1 MPQVSGQ
8 EDKSILEIILTR
20 NYKYWAQQWN
30 PNREGDQTK
39 GTGYYHDL
47 DNPYAW
53 DQTDTTCDCPPHFGQ
68 VKYKHKNGQ
77 HERAELITRRRVRM
91 EFDWTKHVGP
101 AHACAPRPVTR
112 HAPSHTTPRR
122 HEAARPRQLHPPR
135 AVGRL
140 ASSPTLTPRG
150 VHVWRASAA
159 AGRVRARACSAG
171 STRTFS

>member
-30 PNREGDQTK
+30 PNREGDQTE
-39 GTGYYHDL
+39 GMGYYHDL

-53 DQTDTTCDCPPHFGQ
+53 DQTDTTCDVPPHFGQ
-68 VKYKHKNGQ
+68 VKYKRKNGQ

-101 AHACAPRPVTR
+101 AHACVPRPVTHHAQSTH
-112 HAPSHTTPRR
+112 HAPS
-122 HEAARPRQLHPPR
+122 
-135 AVGRL
+135 
-140 ASSPTLTPRG
+140 PRG
-150 VHVWRASAA
+150 RRRFTAA
-159 AGRVRARACSAG
+159 ASRS
-171 STRTFS
+171 S